1 MEDNSDWIC
10 LNQKKLEVLVEI
22 EADKEG
28 LVEVEVLIEEVEE
41 AVEDLVIGGE
51 EEVEEVEEELHLI
64 QTKEQ

>member
-51 EEVEEVEEELHLI
+51 EEVEEELHLI

>member
-1 MEDNSDWIC
+1 MEDNSDWIY